1 MPPVEQT
8 SVPRQPDLG
17 RRKSIT
23 ELKSIEKAKE
33 LPVVSDTLVE
43 LDKVKNSLS
52 DYATVKTAK
61 HMVEEGMK
69 ILSENHIVQDGIKV
83 LSNEK
88 VQQTVTNVKD
98 KVYPHVYN
106 AVEHLD
112 EMACGGLDSLTTALP
127 ALTNPTPELV
137 ETTKESARNY
147 FSLATEY
154 LASFTVSRIGLK
166 VADKSLDTVEKG
178 VKFIKPDKKDEGI
191 VCRTYSKIRE
201 TRRMLRALRRAGER
215 RNYIEMDKLARAGLV
230 GRLASFFSVNM
241 VLHIFGLELTAVR
254 PVRLHPV
261 TDEINADDSLTELK
275 DVQGTLGGYHSDS
288 DPDYYPS
295 EDADSLDDSTSSD
308 GSETEADTTGG
319 EETIEHHGQEV
330 GQVAEE
336 HQQI

>member
-23 ELKSIEKAKE
+23 ELKSVEKAME
-33 LPVVSDTLVE
+33 LPVVSDTLGE
-43 LDKVKNSLS
+43 LDKVRNTLS

-69 ILSENHIVQDGIKV
+69 ILSENHMVQDGIKV

-88 VQQTVTNVKD
+88 VQKTVTNVKD
-98 KVYPHVYN
+98 KVYPHVFN

-112 EMACGGLDSLTTALP
+112 EIACGGLNSLTTAIP
-127 ALTNPTPELV
+127 ALNNPTPELV
-137 ETTKESARNY
+137 ESTKESARNY

-154 LASFTVSRIGLK
+154 VASFTVSRMGLK

-178 VKFIKPDKKDEGI
+178 VKFFKPDKKDEGI

-215 RNYIEMDKLARAGLV
+215 RNYIELDKLARAGLV
-230 GRLASFFSVNM
+230 GRLASFFSVNL
-241 VLHIFGLELTAVR
+241 VLQMFGLELTAVR
-254 PVRLHPV
+254 PTRLHHEV
-261 TDEINADDSLTELK
+261 TDEIDPDDSMTELGE
-275 DVQGTLGGYHSDS
+275 VQGTLGGYHSED
-288 DPDYYPS
+288 DPDYYPT
-295 EDADSLDDSTSSD
+295 EDADSLDDSTTSD
-308 GSETEADTTGG
+308 ESETEADTTGG
-319 EETIEHHGQEV
+319 EETLEPHGQEV
-330 GQVAEE
+330 GQIAEE
-336 HQQI
+336 HH

>member
-23 ELKSIEKAKE
+23 ELKSVEKAME
-33 LPVVSDTLVE
+33 LPVVSDTLGE
-43 LDKVKNSLS
+43 LDKVRNTLS

-69 ILSENHIVQDGIKV
+69 ILSENHMVQDGIKV

-88 VQQTVTNVKD
+88 VQKTVTNVKD
-98 KVYPHVYN
+98 KVYPHVFN

-112 EMACGGLDSLTTALP
+112 EMACGGLNSLTTAIP
-127 ALTNPTPELV
+127 ALNNPTPELV
-137 ETTKESARNY
+137 ESTKESARNY

-154 LASFTVSRIGLK
+154 VASFTVSRMGLK

-178 VKFIKPDKKDEGI
+178 VKFFKPDKKDEGI

-215 RNYIEMDKLARAGLV
+215 RNYIELDKLARAGLV
-230 GRLASFFSVNM
+230 GRLASFFSVNL
-241 VLHIFGLELTAVR
+241 VLQMFGLELTAVR
-254 PVRLHPV
+254 PTRLHHEV
-261 TDEINADDSLTELK
+261 TDEIDPDDSMTELGE
-275 DVQGTLGGYHSDS
+275 VQGTLGGYHSED
-288 DPDYYPS
+288 DPDYYPT
-295 EDADSLDDSTSSD
+295 EDADSLDDSTTSD
-308 GSETEADTTGG
+308 ESETEADTTGG
-319 EETIEHHGQEV
+319 EETLEPHGQEV
-330 GQVAEE
+330 GQIAEE
-336 HQQI
+336 HH